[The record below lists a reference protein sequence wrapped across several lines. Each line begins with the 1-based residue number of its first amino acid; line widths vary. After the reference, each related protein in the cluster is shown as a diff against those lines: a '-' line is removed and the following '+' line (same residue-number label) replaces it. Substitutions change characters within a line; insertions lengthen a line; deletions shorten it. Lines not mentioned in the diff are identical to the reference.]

1 MFKLSFATLR
11 YASYIH
17 FVGNVKANQNRQRE
31 HQKRL
36 YAALREEWE
45 IPPPLKSFSPKC
57 QNLTILANYPK
68 GEDLGIEYWGK
79 WSRREYE
86 PEKGSMVD
94 HMALDRIAR
103 RLAYRDMH
111 KVQHVAEM
119 LKEGARLGVEQ

>member
-45 IPPPLKSFSPKC
+45 IPPPLKSFSPKWLII
-57 QNLTILANYPK
+57 QKAKI
-68 GEDLGIEYWGK
+68 WGL
-79 WSRREYE
+79 STGGNGLEENMSQRR
-86 PEKGSMVD
+86 
-94 HMALDRIAR
+94 AAW
-103 RLAYRDMH
+103 
-111 KVQHVAEM
+111 
-119 LKEGARLGVEQ
+119 